1 MLQTDFGT
9 YLSLIFPVVANA
21 FGLFLLTQ
29 FFQAIPK
36 DLEDSARMQESRYVA
51 LFNDADGDIEIAL
64 RRQALG
70 VRWDYTRRQA
80 LTFELSHIVSLTQT
94 SNELRAQWS
103 AAIP

>member
-1 MLQTDFGT
+1 
-9 YLSLIFPVVANA
+9 
-21 FGLFLLTQ
+21 
-29 FFQAIPK
+29 
-36 DLEDSARMQESRYVA
+36 MQESRYVA

-80 LTFELSHIVSLTQT
+80 LTVELSHIVSLTQT